1 MPEKIRKVHVQLA
14 GNWIDSIDW
23 MMEQKIQSPKEK
35 DTVRRFWDRSEDTS
49 DGTQRMPRR
58 RPNASQDSNK

>member
-35 DTVRRFWDRSEDTS
+35 DTALLGQYYVVIMTEMMKRTHNAPSQRFY
-49 DGTQRMPRR
+49 
-58 RPNASQDSNK
+58 